1 MQSVVNREY
10 SVQLSV
16 IVCTYNRSSLLKD
29 CLDTLV
35 EQNADSLL
43 YEVVIVDN
51 NSTDN
56 TVEVAGHFIKSYSN
70 IRLVLEKKQGLG
82 HARNRGW
89 HEAKGKYVAYIDDDA
104 RARND
109 WIHEMHQFT
118 MRHPE
123 IQAFGGPYFPFSFVE
138 IPDWMP
144 DGFGKNFLGEIER
157 PIQEDREWI
166 SGSNMVFSRKLL
178 EKMCGFRTDIGMSG
192 ARISYG
198 EETFLFRKIVET
210 DEKIFYVPKMK
221 VDHLVAEYKMRVW
234 WLLKSSY
241 SMGRCNSR
249 KFITRRPVRGH
260 IRDFKRSFVEA
271 IQYML
276 RGLGSGVKATFL
288 TAFRPVFFQAGA
300 LAESIMIALGK
311 EDIDL

>member
-1 MQSVVNREY
+1 MNMPIFS
-10 SVQLSV
+10 
-16 IVCTYNRSSLLKD
+16 IIICTYNRSGLLRD
-29 CLDTLV
+29 CLTSLIN
-35 EQNADSLL
+35 QTADHGLF
-43 YEVVIVDN
+43 EIVIVNN
-51 NSTDN
+51 NSTDD
-56 TVEVAGHFIKSYSN
+56 TVTVVNQFSKCNN
-70 IRLVLEKKQGLG
+70 ICLLQEKKQGLS

-89 HEAKGKYVAYIDDDA
+89 QEARGRYVAYIDDDA
-104 RARND
+104 RAHND

-166 SGSNMVFSRKLL
+166 SGSNMVFGRNIL

-192 ARISYG
+192 AKISYG
-198 EETFLFRKIVET
+198 EETFLFRKIVES
-210 DEKIFYVPKMK
+210 DEKIFYVPTMK

-241 SMGRCNSR
+241 FMGRCNSR

-271 IQYML
+271 IQHML
-276 RGLGSGVKATFL
+276 RGLGSGCKVTFL

-300 LAESIMIALGK
+300 LVEFIMIALGK
-311 EDIDL
+311 ENIDL